1 MQSESDCGLPSIYYL
16 GFVRGAWRVAMAS
29 PRPNHEPPLP
39 RPLRDGWAA
48 LISTDK
54 TQTGVIR
61 FLIGPWRG
69 VVRIRPYPY
78 AKLPFRVFGLSRPR
92 PEGGTPH
99 RSHRSTSV
107 FGTQVAHAHAAHL
120 NADLNLQSRNSQA
133 GDRRDE
139 WFLNTGCSR
148 RARGPKPAI
157 ARACRNAPRC
167 AVRMRYS

>member
-1 MQSESDCGLPSIYYL
+1 MCHVGTYPTQCSAVLKVSTIYYL
-16 GFVRGAWRVAMAS
+16 GFVWRGVAS
-29 PRPNHEPPLP
+29 PRPNHETPRPLP

-69 VVRIRPYPY
+69 TALSVCKVAFWYSGSVDQKEEHRTAPMPIR
-78 AKLPFRVFGLSRPR
+78 RVFL
-92 PEGGTPH
+92 EH
-99 RSHRSTSV
+99 RLLT
-107 FGTQVAHAHAAHL
+107 HAAHL

>member
-1 MQSESDCGLPSIYYL
+1 MSFYPRDRRIYYL
-16 GFVRGAWRVAMAS
+16 GFVWRGVAS
-29 PRPNHEPPLP
+29 PRPNHETPLP

-69 VVRIRPYPY
+69 VVRIRPYPSRMQSC
-78 AKLPFRVFGLSRPR
+78 LLVFGLSR

-120 NADLNLQSRNSQA
+120 NADLNLPERNSQA